1 MQKRSYS
8 ARRINVTE
16 KPGRLSGFSSLQSCS
31 SQPEQNET
39 DEPPSLFNPLSADIG
54 LYGLSQI
61 NTRPFR
67 LVNSQPLLFLSKM
80 HILKEGKGLFI
91 FATGRRERSV
101 CNFTNLFDPIQWNN
115 SSFIGSKLVSEA
127 TTVLIP
133 CGLNRLKQKADC
145 FGALQEEGFIVRD
158 NWGRIK
164 TIIFYKKRST

>member
-39 DEPPSLFNPLSADIG
+39 DEPPSLFEPFNAGIG
-54 LYGLSQI
+54 LYGLSRI

-67 LVNSQPLLFLSKM
+67 FVNLRSLLFLSKTHM
-80 HILKEGKGLFI
+80 PKERKDFFFAGLANELTTESI
-91 FATGRRERSV
+91 QCGRISLQR
-101 CNFTNLFDPIQWNN
+101 
-115 SSFIGSKLVSEA
+115 
-127 TTVLIP
+127 TVDY
-133 CGLNRLKQKADC
+133 CGE
-145 FGALQEEGFIVRD
+145 LQEEGFIVRD

-164 TIIFYKKRST
+164 TIIFCKKRST